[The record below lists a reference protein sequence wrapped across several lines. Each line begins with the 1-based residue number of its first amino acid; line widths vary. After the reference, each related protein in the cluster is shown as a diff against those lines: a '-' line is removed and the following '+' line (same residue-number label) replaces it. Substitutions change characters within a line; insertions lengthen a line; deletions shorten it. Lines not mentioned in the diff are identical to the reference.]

1 MNSGA
6 PALLSEGLITEK
18 QIEEMLSAMEELQ
31 NMPNSVFY
39 YRFIQATA
47 FV

>member
-6 PALLSEGLITEK
+6 PALLSEGLVSEIQVK
-18 QIEEMLSAMEELQ
+18 DMLVAMDQLRD
-31 NMPNSVFY
+31 MPNSVFY

-47 FV
+47 FA